1 MVDPI
6 AIAGSGMTAQAR
18 RLAAGADNIANARS
32 TGALP
37 GTAAGAG
44 AAGAGAAAAG
54 ADAPR
59 PYAPVSSGQAAVTGP
74 DGQGMGTRAVFRATQ
89 PAFVPEFSPDSPFAD
104 GDGMVAAPNV
114 DLVGE
119 TVAMTQGLDAYK
131 ANLRVFEAADELTRE
146 ALNLTA

>member
-1 MVDPI
+1 MADPI

-44 AAGAGAAAAG
+44 AGAAD

>member
-37 GTAAGAG
+37 GTVAGAG
-44 AAGAGAAAAG
+44 AAG

>member
-37 GTAAGAG
+37 GSAAGAP
-44 AAGAGAAAAG
+44 AGATG
-54 ADAPR
+54 ADTPR
-59 PYAPVSSGQAAVTGP
+59 PYAPVSSGQTAVTGP

-104 GDGMVAAPNV
+104 ADGMVAAPNV